1 MKSNSGSK
9 SLFKITN
16 WNTTW
21 ITSWA
26 PKPTDMNFTWKW
38 LQLNEKNINF
48 NMQTHLLYTQ
58 RKRTMS
64 HKYMNSI
71 KCVEQWAKWES
82 GFFLK
87 TIKRKVLYSKSELS
101 CIFRGTKQILLKN
114 SLTDT
119 QILKPQPFYSEH
131 DLSVIFLKMPFFYF
145 FCGKRNKNSNPYVM
159 INDY

>member
-1 MKSNSGSK
+1 MK
-9 SLFKITN
+9 KIS
-16 WNTTW
+16 
-21 ITSWA
+21 TSIC
-26 PKPTDMNFTWKW
+26 KHIYSILK
-38 LQLNEKNINF
+38 
-48 NMQTHLLYTQ
+48 

-119 QILKPQPFYSEH
+119 QILKPQLFYSEH

-159 INDY
+159 INDYYSIQIMRARERGFVELKGFRRKHGEACRNI